1 MYLGRTIQMSKL
13 RKNNELTSFQ
23 VFALVV
29 LPSFTSLSHVVIG
42 RLTKTANAD
51 LWISI
56 IITGFLAAFAVLIM
70 VSLARKFPDDSLF
83 TFSKKILGNF
93 FGTIINMVYIL
104 YSMIFIALTLRVNM
118 TLIYNSGLR
127 ETPMIVVI
135 LLYLLTAFYV
145 NTKKVVV
152 ISRVAEL
159 LFFALIFLLVII
171 PILNFEINPDY
182 LLPIGNSGLGKILE
196 AILPAQNIFLGI
208 YFLLF
213 FFPYIGNKGASLKNT
228 LVGVGFTTLISAF
241 FYILVIGFFGPQRA
255 SMFFWP
261 LLKYI
266 STISTPVFERID
278 ILDMWLGPLI
288 SLATIF
294 VGFYIAKMGFVEM
307 FGVKRDEKNYLVI
320 IIVFIIT
327 AFLTQYPK
335 NYYDLLN
342 FNNMLVIF
350 SIGVNFVIPIILFIF
365 SVIFQKGEI

>member
-1 MYLGRTIQMSKL
+1 MSKL

-23 VFALVV
+23 VFVLVV

-83 TFSKKILGNF
+83 IFSKKILGNF
-93 FGTIINMVYIL
+93 FGTIINLVYIL
-104 YSMIFIALTLRVNM
+104 YSMIFIALVLRINI
-118 TLIYNSGLR
+118 TIIYNSGLR
-127 ETPMIVVI
+127 ETPMIFVI
-135 LLYLLTAFYV
+135 LLYLLTVVYI
-145 NTKKVVV
+145 NTKKVIV
-152 ISRVAEL
+152 INRFAEL
-159 LFFALIFLLVII
+159 LFFALIFLIVII
-171 PILNFEINPDY
+171 PLLKLEINPDF
-182 LLPIGNSGLGKILE
+182 LLPIGSNGLGKILE

-213 FFPYIGNKGASLKNT
+213 FFPYIGNKQASLKNA
-228 LVGVGFTTLISAF
+228 LVGVGFATLISTF
-241 FYILVIGFFGPQRA
+241 FYILVVGFFGAQRA

-294 VGFYIAKMGFVEM
+294 VGFYIAKIGCIEM
-307 FGVKRDEKNYLVI
+307 FSVKRDKKNYLI
-320 IIVFIIT
+320 IIIIFIIIT
-327 AFLTQYPK
+327 LLTQYPK

-342 FNNMLVIF
+342 FNNMLVVF

-365 SVIFQKGEI
+365 STIFQRGEI